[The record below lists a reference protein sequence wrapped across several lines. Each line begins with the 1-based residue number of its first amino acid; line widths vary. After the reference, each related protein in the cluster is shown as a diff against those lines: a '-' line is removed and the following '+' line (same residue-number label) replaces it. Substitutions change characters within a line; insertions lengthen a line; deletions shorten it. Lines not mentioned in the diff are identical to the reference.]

1 VWEGLHAPRIDVDLP
16 GALDTDL
23 SPKYTEKAF
32 RQIPMHIQEDLGRQS
47 YSTVLSWSQ
56 RENARCSLRRK
67 LITTTNIPLLCI
79 LVSRSQH
86 SRP

>member
-1 VWEGLHAPRIDVDLP
+1 VWEGLHAPRIDVDRP

-23 SPKYTEKAF
+23 SAKYTEKAF
-32 RQIPMHIQEDLGRQS
+32 RRISMHIQEDLGRQS
-47 YSTVLSWSQ
+47 YSTVLLWSQ

-67 LITTTNIPLLCI
+67 LITITNIPLLYI
-79 LVSRSQH
+79 PVSRSQH